1 MHFSAGN
8 GHYYQ
13 LELGGT
19 VFSLF
24 VSRRRK
30 FIMPL
35 KPNGWTDAPADV
47 IDHIDRLF
55 SYALVLTRNNNEAV
69 NLVQETYDHVFEAMK
84 CLGINSN
91 AKSWMFTTLRNIW
104 LSNLR
109 RGPDTLSID
118 QENSNVI
125 ETSKNL
131 HAPNV
136 KRIERLKVREAIQ
149 QLPLDFREVILL
161 HEYAE
166 LSFQEI
172 AKILNCPV
180 DTVMSRLTGAR
191 SKLRTLLSAI
201 LLKQAGTA
209 ALGGI
214 YPR

>member
-13 LELGGT
+13 PELGGT
-19 VFSLF
+19 VSLV
-24 VSRRRK
+24 VSRKRK
-30 FIMPL
+30 LIMPL

-84 CLGINSN
+84 WLGINSN

-109 RGPDTLSID
+109 RGLLGSDTLSID

-131 HAPNV
+131 HAANV
-136 KRIERLKVREAIQ
+136 NCIECLKVREAIQ

-191 SKLRTLLSAI
+191 SKLRTSLSAI
-201 LLKQAGTA
+201 LLKQGGTA
-209 ALGGI
+209 ALGET
-214 YPR
+214 